1 MEGLAA
7 AELIGRNP
15 RWYHTID
22 VAPGVRTPGLVDLRP
37 IAPRVLPGTLHGRR
51 ALDLGTYDGFWAFE
65 LERRGA
71 ETVAIDVGAAEEA
84 EWPPLTRVRLRA
96 EAEAMGVELGLGFSL
111 AAEALG
117 SSVRRVACDVYDLEP
132 SVVGGPV
139 DLAFCGAL
147 LLHLRDPVR
156 ALERVRE
163 TLAPGGVLLLLE
175 PFAVRQTL
183 LSPSAPVA
191 RFEAHLT
198 AFNWWVANV
207 AALRAWVRAAGFAST
222 QVRGF
227 HRPLAREGL
236 AVRHVAIRAPRG

>member
-1 MEGLAA
+1 MEALAA
-7 AELIGRNP
+7 RDLIARNP
-15 RWYHTID
+15 RWYHSIE
-22 VAPGVRTPGLVDLRP
+22 VAPGVVTPGLVDLRP
-37 IAPRVLPGTLHGRR
+37 LAPKVLPSGLGGRR
-51 ALDLGTYDGFWAFE
+51 ALDVGTFDGFWAFE

-71 ETVAIDVGAAEEA
+71 EVVAIDVGAAEEA
-84 EWPPLTRVRLRA
+84 EWPPHQRVKLRE
-96 EAEAMGVELGLGFSL
+96 EAEQMGVELGLGFSL

-117 SSVRRVACDVYDLEP
+117 SAAERVVCDVYDLEP
-132 SVVGGPV
+132 AVVGGPV
-139 DLAFCGAL
+139 DVAFVGAL

-183 LSPSAPVA
+183 LHPTAPVA

-207 AALRAWVRAAGFAST
+207 AALRAWVRAAGFRST

-227 HRPLAREGL
+227 HRPPGREGL
-236 AVRHVAIRAPRG
+236 GVRHVAIRAPR